1 MRSPGGLPCTRRPL
15 SHRHAHAHA
24 RGAYPALQAQSE
36 AEEDAEGESELDG
49 QLLQEVS
56 ETLYLPAVQAL
67 QVTPPASLLPV

>member
-1 MRSPGGLPCTRRPL
+1 M
-15 SHRHAHAHA
+15 
-24 RGAYPALQAQSE
+24 QAQSE
-36 AEEDAEGESELDG
+36 AEEEAEGESELDG